1 MEHKYDKWT
10 REELCDHA
18 RCLEKMN
25 KNAHISLDK
34 CAERLA
40 CAEESARKA
49 GERARKAEQRAK
61 EAEARVAELEKE
73 NDQLWLLPPYVAKQ
87 PDGTKANAFGFE
99 FTSLRD
105 LELQIN
111 AGHRSGS
118 LPREAHLLLR
128 RIIQIL
134 YDEGLKWREIR
145 WIFRENITTREEFNT
160 RFKWITSVISTCRD
174 SIDAMDS
181 IPVDLSNMD
190 ELQKNWTESYQRA
203 VGMIHQFLDAESVIK
218 RALGEW

>member
-1 MEHKYDKWT
+1 MADKFANMT
-10 REELCDHA
+10 PEELCKYA
-18 RCLEKMN
+18 LTLEKMN
-25 KNAHISLDK
+25 LRAHMNHEE

-40 CAEESARKA
+40 CAE
-49 GERARKAEQRAK
+49 ERARKAEQRAK
-61 EAEARVAELEKE
+61 EAEAQLKEAKARVAELEKE

-87 PDGTKANAFGFE
+87 PAGTANAFGFE

-203 VGMIHQFLDAESVIK
+203 VGSIHQFLDAETVIK
-218 RALGEW
+218 KALGEW